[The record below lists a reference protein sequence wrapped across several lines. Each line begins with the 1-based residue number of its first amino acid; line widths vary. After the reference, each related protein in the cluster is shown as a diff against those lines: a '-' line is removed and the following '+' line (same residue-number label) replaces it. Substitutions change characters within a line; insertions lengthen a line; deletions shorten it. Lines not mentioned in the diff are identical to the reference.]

1 MISFLPVV
9 NLIFLAETYLEYNK
23 KMEIFRSEIERI
35 KIIAIDENAYGPLIG
50 PLLVTAVKIE
60 AEGDPFEELKLGDM
74 KFPFRFSDSK
84 KVFQRNRSGYSA
96 GEIAV
101 HAILQAFGLRPS
113 TFTELL
119 KAVSPEALD
128 EYIREGLGDRLGD
141 VELPLWA
148 KEIRDYYIQNQ
159 FEAMGIKPLS
169 LRARVV
175 FPPHFNRMID
185 DLDNKALLDLKLFI
199 SLLEEL
205 AESGDVA
212 LLGKIG
218 GTARYGR
225 FFEALGVEIKEIKG
239 EGKGRSSYDVILG
252 EREISLHFLL
262 DADEIFLP
270 VALASLLGKYIR
282 EIYMYLLARA
292 LGKEDPIPWASG
304 YRHDSKTYDLLEL
317 AEKRWGIEARNLL
330 LRKR

>member
-1 MISFLPVV
+1 
-9 NLIFLAETYLEYNK
+9 
-23 KMEIFRSEIERI
+23 MEIFRSEAERVRV
-35 KIIAIDENAYGPLIG
+35 IAIDENAYGPLIG

-60 AEGDPFEELKLGDM
+60 AEGDPFEELKLRDM
-74 KFPFRFSDSK
+74 KFSFRFSDSK

-101 HAILQAFGLRPS
+101 HAVLQAFGLRPA

-128 EYIREGLGDRLGD
+128 EYIREGLGEKLGD
-141 VELPLWA
+141 VKLPIWA
-148 KEIRDYYIQNQ
+148 KEIRDYYLQNQ
-159 FEAMGIKPLS
+159 FDAMGIKPLF
-169 LRARVV
+169 LRARVI

-225 FFEALGVEIKEIKG
+225 FLEALGVRVKETRG
-239 EGKGRSSYDVILG
+239 EGKGRSSYLVVLDG
-252 EREISLHFLL
+252 REITLHFLL
-262 DADEIFLP
+262 NADEIFLP

-282 EIYMYLLARA
+282 EIYMFLLSRA
-292 LGKEDPIPWASG
+292 LGKDDLIPYASG
-304 YRHDSKTYDLLEL
+304 YRHDSKTYDILEL

>member
-1 MISFLPVV
+1 
-9 NLIFLAETYLEYNK
+9 
-23 KMEIFRSEIERI
+23 MEIFRSKAERVRV
-35 KIIAIDENAYGPLIG
+35 IAIDENAYGPLIG

-60 AEGDPFEELKLGDM
+60 AEGNPFDELKLVDM

-101 HAILQAFGLRPS
+101 HAVLQAFGLRPA

-128 EYIREGLGDRLGD
+128 EYIREGLGEKLGD
-141 VELPLWA
+141 VKLPIWA
-148 KEIRDYYIQNQ
+148 KEIRNYYLQNQ
-159 FEAMGIKPLS
+159 FDAMGIKPLS
-169 LRARVV
+169 LRARVI
-175 FPPHFNRMID
+175 FPPRFNRMID

-225 FFEALGVEIKEIKG
+225 FFEALGVRVKETRR
-239 EGKGRSSYDVILG
+239 EGKGRSSYLVALDG
-252 EREISLHFLL
+252 REITLHFLL
-262 DADEIFLP
+262 NADEIFLP

-282 EIYMYLLARA
+282 EIYMFLLSGA
-292 LGKEDPIPWASG
+292 LGKGDFIPWASG
-304 YRHDSKTYDLLEL
+304 YRHDSKTYDILEL